1 MRKNLFYLLLI
12 LITTLTIS
20 LVACSPSFV
29 GLDLN
34 SDRLSSSSS
43 NNNNDTNYL
52 EGTPADYQVSIN
64 TVTPTII
71 EGGLPEVVQEVRDTV
86 VSLSCITIDGDGNEG
101 NSSGSGVFFATDETN
116 NSSFI
121 LTCCHVIDQATEIV
135 AILIDGTELDCEFI
149 GGDDEKDIAVLK
161 TSGIFPTADVR
172 NLLDEGGAPLKLA
185 ESVFAIGN
193 PLGTL
198 GGSVTQGIISGT
210 ERIINMDGVSMN
222 LLQID
227 VAVNPGN
234 SGGPLFDYSGALV
247 GIVNAK
253 SVGTDVEGIG
263 YAIKIDD
270 AIDIAESLL
279 STAGNPD
286 YEYKGY
292 IEGKV
297 RLGVTV
303 QGALNNE
310 ENKYFYSIV
319 ALNVYGSVAQY
330 NATAAID
337 KKIFINDIITGI
349 IISEETI
356 YFTDINTLGDIV
368 KSLEVGDVIKLLI
381 KHPTN
386 YNFITGWAYEE
397 REIEITM
404 VQYVYGL

>member
-1 MRKNLFYLLLI
+1 MRKKSFCLI
-12 LITTLTIS
+12 LILISTLTFFG
-20 LVACSPSFV
+20 VACSPSFV

-34 SDRLSSSSS
+34 SDRLSSNSS
-43 NNNNDTNYL
+43 NESNDSNFTV
-52 EGTPADYQVSIN
+52 GTPAEYQVSIN

-71 EGGLPEVVQEVRDTV
+71 EGGLPEVVQNVRDTV
-86 VSLSCITIDGDGNEG
+86 VSLSCVVIDGEGNEG
-101 NSSGSGVFFATDETN
+101 NSSGSGVFFATDESN

-121 LTCCHVIDQATEIV
+121 LTCCHVIDQASEV
-135 AILIDGTELDCEFI
+135 EAILVDGTKLDCELI

-172 NLLDEGGAPLKLA
+172 NMLEEGGAPLELA

-279 STAGNPD
+279 STAGNPE

-303 QGALNNE
+303 QGAFNSE

-319 ALNVYGSVAQY
+319 ALNVYGSVAQH
-330 NATAAID
+330 NSSATDD
-337 KKIFINDIITGI
+337 KKIYINDIITGI
-349 IISEETI
+349 KVSDETM

-368 KSLEVGDVIKLLI
+368 KTLEVGDVITLLV
-381 KHPTN
+381 KHPTK
-386 YNFITGWAYEE
+386 YNFITGYTYES
-397 REIEITM
+397 REIEIIM